1 MLKDKVVQ
9 SENGRQYYV
18 LEEINYDNK
27 KYALALECDID
38 NDLINKD
45 DYIVMEVTMNG
56 DDLFL
61 KNINDD
67 DLAKKVISLLFNKV
81 KN

>member
-67 DLAKKVISLLFNKV
+67 DLAKKVISLLFNKI

>member
-27 KYALALECDID
+27 KYALALECDMD

-45 DYIVMEVTMNG
+45 NYIVMEVTMNG